1 MKLKELNLSSTE
13 SENSCTVSEI
23 SENAAEFIP
32 TKLPKM
38 EYVTDQE

>member
-38 EYVTDQE
+38 EYVTD